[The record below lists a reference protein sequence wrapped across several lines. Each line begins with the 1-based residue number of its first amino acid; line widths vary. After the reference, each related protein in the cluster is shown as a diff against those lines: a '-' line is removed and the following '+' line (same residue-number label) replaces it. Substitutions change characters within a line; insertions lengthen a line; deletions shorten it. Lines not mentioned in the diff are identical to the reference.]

1 MLKASTVFESADNGD
16 ILCAVCPHA
25 KLFVTAGASS
35 VMHSVPAYLDVWVQT
50 GKLMEIKYTRHV
62 LGADTI

>member
-1 MLKASTVFESADNGD
+1 VFESADTGD

-35 VMHSVPAYLDVWVQT
+35 VLNTRLSYPVDVVSVR
-50 GKLMEIKYTRHV
+50 MS
-62 LGADTI
+62 